1 MNTPGAIRLLLDINI
16 LVSDVLSRA
25 RGRQSTASQK
35 LVDAALA
42 GKLGGT
48 AIQLVV
54 SVPMLDKFQDVLL
67 RLGAELS
74 DAEAARLALID
85 LARSGPDALDPY
97 LLLDRS
103 DVSFPLVDLE
113 DAGVLAT
120 AFAARA
126 DLLITDNLS
135 DFTAAGGTITN
146 TSRARHS
153 DGRMRQ
159 LTRQVFRSPSGHR
172 LTILHPLD
180 VLAAVSSGTLAN
192 IALSKE

>member
-1 MNTPGAIRLLLDINI
+1 MKAPRAIRLLLDINI

-25 RGRQSTASQK
+25 RRRRGTASQK
-35 LVDAALA
+35 LVDAVLA
-42 GKLGGT
+42 GKLGET

-54 SVPMLDKFQDVLL
+54 SIPMLDRFQEVLL
-67 RLGAELS
+67 RLGAEAS

-103 DVSFPLVDLE
+103 DILFPLADEE

-126 DLLITDNLS
+126 DLLVTDNLN
-135 DFTAAGGTITN
+135 DFAAAGGTITN
-146 TSRARHS
+146 TSMARHS

-159 LTRQVFRSPSGHR
+159 LTRQVLLSPSGHS
-172 LTILHPLD
+172 LAIAHPLD
-180 VLAAVSSGTLAN
+180 VLAAANMATLAYIEQSN
-192 IALSKE
+192 E